1 MGFGSKGARVSLAS
15 TMRTEG
21 YREVLKKE
29 QMFAERDKARRHTPD
44 NKAGNAKQQQT
55 ATTKPATFVYDICRS
70 RTTPFNPR
78 LRRDR
83 YHAPQAEG
91 KDAAPA
97 SSPSSPFY
105 RVTSSDIGA
114 GMWTAKHAPPAFG
127 PISCLRSFYDKSHLK
142 VAGDCA

>member
-1 MGFGSKGARVSLAS
+1 M
-15 TMRTEG
+15 
-21 YREVLKKE
+21 LKKE
-29 QMFAERDKARRHTPD
+29 QMFAERAQAYRHKPDDKG
-44 NKAGNAKQQQT
+44 GNAKQQQT
-55 ATTKPATFVYDICRS
+55 ATTKPATFVYDIGRS

-83 YHAPQAEG
+83 YHAPRAEG

-97 SSPSSPFY
+97 SSPSSSFN

-114 GMWTAKHAPPAFG
+114 GIWTAKHAPPAFG
-127 PISCLRSFYDKSHLK
+127 PISCLRSFNDKSHLK